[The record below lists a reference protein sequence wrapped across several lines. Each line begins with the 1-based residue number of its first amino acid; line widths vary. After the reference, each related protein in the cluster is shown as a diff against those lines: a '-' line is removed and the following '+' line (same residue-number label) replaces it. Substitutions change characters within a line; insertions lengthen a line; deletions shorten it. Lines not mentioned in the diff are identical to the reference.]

1 MKTEDRTQY
10 LLKAFGW
17 QGGTIHQLAE
27 ETGCSVQDLLY
38 GDCETPMA
46 GFTSDFSS
54 GWSAVRTC
62 RRDFNLTTN
71 FPVHKGNLE
80 FWFGVMRG
88 VELHEQGIDTPEL
101 A

>member
-1 MKTEDRTQY
+1 MKTEDRTRH
-10 LLKAFGW
+10 LLTAFGW

-38 GDCETPMA
+38 GDYDATYA
-46 GFTSDFSS
+46 RARINDDFYS

-62 RRDFNLTTN
+62 ERAFNLEHN
-71 FPVHKGNLE
+71 FPNNKGNLA

-88 VELHEQGIDTPEL
+88 AELTEQLVES